1 MVSSRD
7 EIRTWRKLK
16 GATRP
21 NEGDGFLFCV
31 FVLSDAPSV
40 RASAL
45 RVFKRDVGFHLI
57 TTAVHHIMR
66 ISQNRSDFG
75 FVRCAKAACGSR
87 TNKLLMSCEPG
98 LPNHRRRSHFSAM
111 EISCCQPCVRATD
124 QKQTTEQE
132 PCFRQTKMQDDASR
146 QGVVKSI
153 RPALLYRVQRPS
165 RQVGLVNKAKSRN
178 RRMDPQQ
185 HRYSTR
191 SYGSPEVSQ
200 RGPLSARPCEGTS

>member
-1 MVSSRD
+1 MERGGARRGTRVPVLLPLSALHGAAEPGVSAQVQASPHRRRCFQPKVSCGD
-7 EIRTWRKLK
+7 RIRTWHQLK

-66 ISQNRSDFG
+66 ISQNRSDFE

-87 TNKLLMSCEPG
+87 TNNLLMSCEPG
-98 LPNHRRRSHFSAM
+98 LPNHRRRSHFSSM
-111 EISCCQPCVRATD
+111 EISCCQAMR
-124 QKQTTEQE
+124 K
-132 PCFRQTKMQDDASR
+132 
-146 QGVVKSI
+146 G
-153 RPALLYRVQRPS
+153 Y
-165 RQVGLVNKAKSRN
+165 
-178 RRMDPQQ
+178 
-185 HRYSTR
+185 
-191 SYGSPEVSQ
+191 
-200 RGPLSARPCEGTS
+200 

>member
-1 MVSSRD
+1 
-7 EIRTWRKLK
+7 
-16 GATRP
+16 
-21 NEGDGFLFCV
+21 
-31 FVLSDAPSV
+31 
-40 RASAL
+40 
-45 RVFKRDVGFHLI
+45 
-57 TTAVHHIMR
+57 MR

-75 FVRCAKAACGSR
+75 FVRCAKAARGSR

-153 RPALLYRVQRPS
+153 RPRFTVSCATSVSPGGSGEQS
-165 RQVGLVNKAKSRN
+165 KKSKQEDGPPTTQIFN
-178 RRMDPQQ
+178 EIVWQ
-185 HRYSTR
+185 SK
-191 SYGSPEVSQ
+191 VSQ
-200 RGPLSARPCEGTS
+200 RGPFSEKTMQGKLVATASSGQETCSGSRRTDINSL